1 MGPARRARLL
11 GECAGRL
18 DARAYAC
25 AGAGRSTHSLCARA
39 PMVVAA
45 PGAMEDMV
53 AEFEE
58 KGVVVVPNMFSADEI
73 EEMRSEADY
82 IAGVSLNAVRFSSHE
97 SRSGT
102 HSRSGS

>member
-1 MGPARRARLL
+1 
-11 GECAGRL
+11 
-18 DARAYAC
+18 
-25 AGAGRSTHSLCARA
+25 
-39 PMVVAA
+39 MVVAA

-82 IAGVSLNAVRFSSHE
+82 IAGVSLNAVRFSSHHAAALTPV
-97 SRSGT
+97 RAPDT
-102 HSRSGS
+102 HA